1 MNNPLSYSSLKL
13 DLFSKDG
20 IRLKPASGF
29 VVEAGSQ
36 YYLITNRH
44 LLSGRNISA
53 HEPQE
58 QIVEPYIL
66 KTSLHIYGGEGETS
80 QPLSMGIRKRIT
92 VQLYD
97 ENSAPRWLE
106 SQTKAQQRQM
116 VDVVALPVD
125 LNQFL
130 SLSSGRITG
139 MHLSTYVSY
148 QTDSSPNYWAKVS
161 TIPLSAIDTDVEYGP
176 PDTVYIIGY
185 PLGWAPTGIDK
196 SSTAFW
202 RTASI
207 ASELHEPGR
216 THANAFFIDPSA
228 PEGMTGSPVVGIKNG
243 RPKLLGVYSDSPTA
257 EFGADA
263 GLVWDAFIV
272 KEMIGAS

>member
-1 MNNPLSYSSLKL
+1 M
-13 DLFSKDG
+13 
-20 IRLKPASGF
+20 
-29 VVEAGSQ
+29 VEAGSQ

-139 MHLSTYVSY
+139 MHLTGLRYPPYRSQRLTQMWNMVLLI
-148 QTDSSPNYWAKVS
+148 QFILLAIHWAGRQLES
-161 TIPLSAIDTDVEYGP
+161 INPARHFGERPPSRLNSMNRAGP
-176 PDTVYIIGY
+176 M
-185 PLGWAPTGIDK
+185 
-196 SSTAFW
+196 
-202 RTASI
+202 
-207 ASELHEPGR
+207 R
-216 THANAFFIDPSA
+216 THFSSIHLHRKA
-228 PEGMTGSPVVGIKNG
+228 
-243 RPKLLGVYSDSPTA
+243 
-257 EFGADA
+257 
-263 GLVWDAFIV
+263 
-272 KEMIGAS
+272 